1 MVLSLLLLLMLPP
14 VRPCRISD
22 SRSQRDISRAV
33 ATATFDES
41 VGGLGL
47 RFAAL
52 LYKRES
58 PAEDGGGGAK
68 YEAAAADTGNTLSVG
83 GIGKPENTKDR
94 Y

>member
-22 SRSQRDISRAV
+22 NRSQRDISRAV
-33 ATATFDES
+33 AATFDES
-41 VGGLGL
+41 GGLGL

-58 PAEDGGGGAK
+58 AAEDGGGAK
-68 YEAAAADTGNTLSVG
+68 YEAAAADTGSTPSVG
-83 GIGKPENTKDR
+83 GIGKPGKTKDR